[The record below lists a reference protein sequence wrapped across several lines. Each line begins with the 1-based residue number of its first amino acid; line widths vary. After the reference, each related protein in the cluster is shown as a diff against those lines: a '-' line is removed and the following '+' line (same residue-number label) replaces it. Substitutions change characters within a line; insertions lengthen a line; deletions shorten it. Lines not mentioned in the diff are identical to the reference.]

1 MRLMPPASYNPA
13 AVREASQWILTMNID
28 KPLLATNQ
36 NMPTHSIH
44 HIIKLMKD
52 SLRAPNMINRIKADK
67 QHSYNS
73 DFFQFTLSEASK
85 RIHWSLGGRG
95 MLGSVTIQVPETWS
109 SSDCGHHL
117 DSSHYIGVSVC
128 VLYVVSLLVTQY

>member
-52 SLRAPNMINRIKADK
+52 SLRAPNMIKGRTQKK
-67 QHSYNS
+67 Q
-73 DFFQFTLSEASK
+73 DLKDLKF
-85 RIHWSLGGRG
+85 W
-95 MLGSVTIQVPETWS
+95 P
-109 SSDCGHHL
+109 
-117 DSSHYIGVSVC
+117 
-128 VLYVVSLLVTQY
+128 LLVVRFLEFVSE

>member
-67 QHSYNS
+67 QHSYNLTIFS
-73 DFFQFTLSEASK
+73 SRCRRPVRGSTGVWA
-85 RIHWSLGGRG
+85 GGG
-95 MLGSVTIQVPETWS
+95 CWAQ
-109 SSDCGHHL
+109 
-117 DSSHYIGVSVC
+117 
-128 VLYVVSLLVTQY
+128 